1 MDINFDAL
9 FEKVLEHLRT
19 VVKTETVMGQQFQLG
34 EFSVVPVMKASLGFG
49 SGGGVGDSDKQGKG
63 TGGGAGAGLNIEP
76 VAFLVSKGDDISI
89 LNVGKGKGIESLF
102 DKAPE
107 IMGKVIDMKEAFDGK
122 KKKEEKESSEEE

>member
-9 FEKVLEHLRT
+9 FEKVLDHLRT
-19 VVKTETVMGQQFQLG
+19 TVKTETVMGQQFQLG
-34 EFSVVPVMKASLGFG
+34 EYSVVPVMKASLGFG
-49 SGGGVGDSDKQGKG
+49 SGGGMGDSDKQGKG

-76 VAFLVSKGDDISI
+76 VAFLVSKGDEITVM
-89 LNVGKGKGIESLF
+89 NVGKGKGIESFL

-122 KKKEEKESSEEE
+122 KAKKEKEEAKED

>member
-76 VAFLVSKGDDISI
+76 VAFLVSKGDEISI

-122 KKKEEKESSEEE
+122 KAKKEEAKEEE